1 MGSASADPDQISE
14 NLTDKEHEPSS
25 SSSESDDWAMAL
37 QQAKKLQQR
46 TIQMPTQFQGKT
58 EHKSKRAL
66 GKIRSPGTTL
76 SSSSTSLNSTE
87 DRIKAQKRLPSRRS
101 PSEGSWSSL
110 FGAMKS
116 GSSKKICKELH
127 NEKLHNTSMLTCLD
141 VLCNELR
148 NLVSDNGAYGGTSF
162 SAQNLTLSSEGAQIC
177 HVTSRD
183 HRFPASNILDGDPR
197 TFWLSTGLFPQEIMI
212 GLPSVSTIE
221 RIKICTANV
230 RVVTLEISETMK
242 GTDFKEVFE
251 VELDRRPPGRKRQ
264 RYVSSSISTKKFNAQ
279 YLRFRF
285 HSGWKAFAAM
295 YSVEAEGAPIEH
307 IVSSS

>member
-127 NEKLHNTSMLTCLD
+127 NEKLHNT
-141 VLCNELR
+141 N
-148 NLVSDNGAYGGTSF
+148 NGAYGGTSF